1 MDVRSADEH
10 VFQGWVVR
18 GDLRRAGAWLVYRF
32 SDEVFGLCAAMVR
45 DRSAA
50 EDLAQDVFGRAFAS
64 LGGFRGEASA
74 RTWIL
79 AIARNRCID
88 HLRALHRDPWHGADP
103 DSEPDAQ
110 PVEAPL
116 PADLLADRAAVEEAL
131 AELAEGERAL
141 VVLRFR
147 HGLEYAELAAAFG
160 LREGAVRMRLS
171 RALAKMRQQLLA
183 TSAPAAATTR
193 ARTSSPAAAPRS
205 ASSAEQSPASP
216 PPPAPSARR
225 ASGPLPTAGALTQS
239 AILHPLAA
247 FLRAEVPSVSAGLRA
262 RLLGQAQDLGTP

>member
-10 VFQGWVVR
+10 VFLGWVAS

-32 SDEVFGLCAAMVR
+32 SDEVFGLCAAMVH

-50 EDLAQDVFGRAFAS
+50 EDLAQDVFGRAFAH
-64 LGGFRGEASA
+64 LGTFRGEASA

-88 HLRALHRDPWHGADP
+88 HLRALRRDPWHGVDP

-110 PVEAPL
+110 PVEVPL
-116 PADLLADRAAVEEAL
+116 PADLLADRAAVEHAL

-171 RALAKMRQQLLA
+171 RALARMRQQLLA
-183 TSAPAAATTR
+183 TMPAAPSATRARMATSPSAPRARAAPESAPAR
-193 ARTSSPAAAPRS
+193 PAA
-205 ASSAEQSPASP
+205 PA
-216 PPPAPSARR
+216 ARR
-225 ASGPLPTAGALTQS
+225 GSGPLPTAGALAQ
-239 AILHPLAA
+239 AAVLHPLAT
-247 FLRAEVPSVSAGLRA
+247 FLRAEIPSVSAGLRA
-262 RLLGQAQDLGTP
+262 RLLGQAQAL

>member
-1 MDVRSADEH
+1 MDIRSADEH
-10 VFQGWVVR
+10 VFLGWVAS
-18 GDLRRAGAWLVYRF
+18 GDMRRAGAWLVYRF
-32 SDEVFGLCAAMVR
+32 SDEVFGMCAAMVR

-64 LGGFRGEASA
+64 LGSFRGEASA

-79 AIARNRCID
+79 AITRNRCID

-103 DSEPDAQ
+103 DAEPDAQ
-110 PVEAPL
+110 PVEVPL

-131 AELAEGERAL
+131 AELEEGERAL

-147 HGLEYAELAAAFG
+147 HGLEYDELAAAFG

-183 TSAPAAATTR
+183 TAPTTPAATR
-193 ARTSSPAAAPRS
+193 ARTATPPTPRQGVTAEGAPRPPAPPPAAAP
-205 ASSAEQSPASP
+205 A
-216 PPPAPSARR
+216 ARR
-225 ASGPLPTAGALTQS
+225 GSGPLPTAGALGRS
-239 AILHPLAA
+239 AMLHPLAS
-247 FLRAEVPSVSAGLRA
+247 FLRDELPTVSAGLRA
-262 RLLGQAQDLGTP
+262 RLLGVAQEL